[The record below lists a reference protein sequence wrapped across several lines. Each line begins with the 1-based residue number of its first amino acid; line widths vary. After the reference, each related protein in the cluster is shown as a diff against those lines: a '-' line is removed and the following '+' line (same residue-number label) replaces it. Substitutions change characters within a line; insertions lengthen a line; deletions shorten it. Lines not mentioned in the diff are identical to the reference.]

1 LQILKTSCDKVISC
15 AKRPPQIEDI
25 PMQTTTAPLT
35 ALPRALLAAGY
46 KTPKYRSLYEAAL
59 IARFPAEQ
67 AKSGRWVFCV
77 NDVPQIAAS
86 LGLSHAA
93 NAA

>member
-1 LQILKTSCDKVISC
+1 
-15 AKRPPQIEDI
+15 
-25 PMQTTTAPLT
+25 MQTTTTAPLT

-46 KTPKYRSLYEAAL
+46 KTPQYRRLYEAAL

-86 LGLSHAA
+86 LGLPRAA